1 MLRPG
6 WSLVSQR
13 YARSGRKL
21 QASETTSRWSVPPLE
36 GVTVEESGFISGLQ
50 IDSFIGFGPDGMT
63 GTFTLGDVRVEPD
76 TLTIIAKNG
85 AQPIEA
91 RVMDVLLL
99 LVREAPRTVSPEEM
113 LDVVWGGVFVS
124 DNSVHRAIAT
134 LRKALGDDAK
144 APRYIQTV
152 TKRGYR
158 LLEAAIT
165 ADSADVRAGSV
176 AHSQVE
182 RLDLRE
188 PAAEQGVRDHGP
200 VSAEGA
206 EASFSSPGVAVLPF
220 RIRSQDEGDAIL
232 AEAITEDVIDR
243 LQAFRSLPITA
254 AHSVFALNTD
264 DADLKEIARKLSV
277 SYLVTGTVRRAGR
290 RLRVATELIAAEE
303 QHVIWSARFDRTMSD
318 VFLIQDEI
326 SSLVAA
332 HVEPEVERVEAH
344 RSALATP
351 EDLDDWRLVRRG
363 RHHQHRH
370 TREDAALA
378 RQCYETVLARNPDH
392 VDALIN
398 MAWWEFWNLSTQHG
412 ERGVWSRLE
421 AAAQRVLA
429 IDPSHASA
437 LTLVGVAVM
446 MGGNPAA
453 STAFYER
460 AIKINR
466 SLAIA
471 HSHLGSAR
479 YLSGDPE
486 GGAASLKLA
495 LRLNPFDFWAFH
507 AHNELAAC
515 HFWMGEWDEALYSNA
530 QSLSLRRN
538 YWYGHLIRVVTLAR
552 CGRVDE
558 AVAAL
563 ADYESRRPPLTMQD
577 IDWLAFADPAQN
589 QYLVESLELANW
601 SGGAQAP
608 ST

>member
-1 MLRPG
+1 M
-6 WSLVSQR
+6 
-13 YARSGRKL
+13 
-21 QASETTSRWSVPPLE
+21 QAAAGNSRWSAPPSE
-36 GVTVEESGFISGLQ
+36 GVTIEESGLISSLQ
-50 IDSFIGFGPDGMT
+50 IRSFIGFGPDGMT

-76 TLTIIAKNG
+76 TLTIIANNG
-85 AQPIEA
+85 ARPIEA

-99 LVREAPRTVSPEEM
+99 LVREAPRTVSPEEI
-113 LDVVWGGVFVS
+113 LDAVWGEVVVS

-144 APRYIQTV
+144 APRYVQTV

-158 LLEAAIT
+158 LLET
-165 ADSADVRAGSV
+165 ATPVDSADASAAFTASGN
-176 AHSQVE
+176 VE
-182 RLDLRE
+182 RLVPRN
-188 PAAEQGVRDHGP
+188 PAAAQGIRDQGS
-200 VSAEGA
+200 VSAQGA
-206 EASFSSPGVAVLPF
+206 EAGFSSPGIAVLPF
-220 RIRSQDEGDAIL
+220 RIQSRDEGDTIL

-243 LQAFRSLPITA
+243 LQAFRSLPVTA
-254 AHSVFALNTD
+254 AHSVFALAS
-264 DADLKEIARKLSV
+264 ADSDLTEIARKLSV
-277 SYLVTGTVRRAGR
+277 SYLVTGTVRRAGL
-290 RLRVATELIAAEE
+290 RLRVATELIAAEG
-303 QHVIWSARFDRTMSD
+303 QHVLWSTRFDRTMND
-318 VFLIQDEI
+318 VFQIQDEI

-332 HVEPEVERVEAH
+332 HVEPEIERVEAH

-351 EDLDDWRLVRRG
+351 ENLDDWRLVRRG

-398 MAWWEFWNLSTQHG
+398 MAWWEFWDLSTQHG
-412 ERGVWSRLE
+412 ERDVWSRLE

-429 IDPSHASA
+429 IDPSHAAA
-437 LTLVGVAVM
+437 LTLVGVAMM
-446 MGGNPAA
+446 MGGNPVA

-460 AIKINR
+460 AININR

-486 GGAASLKLA
+486 RGATSLKLA

-515 HFWMGEWDEALYSNA
+515 HFWAGEWDEALHSNA

-538 YWYGHLIRVVTLAR
+538 YWYGHLIRIVTLAR

-558 AVAAL
+558 ATAAL
-563 ADYESRRPPLTMQD
+563 TAYESRRPPLTLQD
-577 IDWLAFADPAQN
+577 INWLAFTDPAQN
-589 QYLVESLELANW
+589 RYLVESLELAGW
-601 SGGAQAP
+601 SAGAQAP